1 MVRLFYTCILY
12 PLMFCFFA
20 AASLVSRKIR
30 KGFLPRF
37 RTISII
43 EKWCAQNNYPDDIV
57 LYHAASLGEFEH
69 LKPIFL
75 KLKKKFHIKNVVTIF
90 SPSGYEHAKNVRG
103 VDLIIYMPFDRGRT
117 WKRFYELLKPK
128 MIIISKHDVWP
139 QQIWSADRQKIP
151 AFLINASLSQT
162 SSRLRPGIRYLLKNI
177 YSRFKRIY
185 AISSEDAQRFSI
197 HFNIDKILTAGDTKY
212 DQVIARK
219 ISGEKESLIAQEWY
233 KDKFIFIGGS
243 VWPDDL
249 DHVAPACI
257 RSFNLG
263 DDIRII
269 LAPHQPED
277 KIIKMIT
284 DTFSEWGVAR
294 LSDPVLPDNA
304 RVLVVDSVGSL
315 ATLYKYAKVAYIGGS
330 FSQGIHNVM
339 EAATYGI
346 PILYGPVH
354 NNSYEAVQLQEKSGG
369 IVIKNSDELYHWL
382 GLFYHNNQERMHIGR
397 IAEAYVD
404 KNAGAVERIVND
416 LSVYFEGE
424 RR

>member
-1 MVRLFYTCILY
+1 MFTNDSLY
-12 PLMFCFFA
+12 
-20 AASLVSRKIR
+20 
-30 KGFLPRF
+30 
-37 RTISII
+37 
-43 EKWCAQNNYPDDIV
+43 
-57 LYHAASLGEFEH
+57 
-69 LKPIFL
+69 
-75 KLKKKFHIKNVVTIF
+75 KKN
-90 SPSGYEHAKNVRG
+90 
-103 VDLIIYMPFDRGRT
+103 LIT
-117 WKRFYELLKPK
+117 
-128 MIIISKHDVWP
+128 
-139 QQIWSADRQKIP
+139 
-151 AFLINASLSQT
+151 N
-162 SSRLRPGIRYLLKNI
+162 YLLKNI